1 MAYPVISRQLRPIR
15 LPWKN
20 WMKASDPAPYKG
32 CIIFLLI
39 IYQLCCSG
47 LEYGRRDISDSSA
60 HVWRLVKG
68 GEFWVT
74 GRSTVLVLSS
84 LIQLLLILCG
94 NIHLYPSN
102 SQREGDGTRAHHS
115 YGEENNNCLPAGTYI
130 YKRNFYS
137 SYMCT
142 LLRIDHQYCKHI
154 CKSCSQKW
162 NCYYVGCTHALTLVS
177 YTTQSQHFLVMWQS
191 GMALIVSFV
200 VKFTWLWNSHDK
212 GLC

>member
-32 CIIFLLI
+32 CIIFLLV

-47 LEYGRRDISDSSA
+47 LEHGRRDISDSSA

-74 GRSTVLVLSS
+74 GRRSTVLVMSS

-102 SQREGDGTRAHHS
+102 GQWEGDGTRAH
-115 YGEENNNCLPAGTYI
+115 PAMEGKTIIVFLQARTYI
-130 YKRNFYS
+130 RGIFIPVIYVHVCVLIISTANTYVNHAAKS
-137 SYMCT
+137 GIVIMWVAPT
-142 LLRIDHQYCKHI
+142 PLL
-154 CKSCSQKW
+154 
-162 NCYYVGCTHALTLVS
+162 
-177 YTTQSQHFLVMWQS
+177 
-191 GMALIVSFV
+191 
-200 VKFTWLWNSHDK
+200 
-212 GLC
+212 